1 MTLGSDAGAAG
12 ERIESYALA
21 EKKMADGA
29 ADRGAVSNGL
39 EGCAFFDVPFY
50 TDSMSIPSTECCG

>member
-12 ERIESYALA
+12 ERIECYALA
-21 EKKMADGA
+21 EKKVADWA
-29 ADRGAVSNGL
+29 TDCGAVSNGL

-50 TDSMSIPSTECCG
+50 TDNMSILATE